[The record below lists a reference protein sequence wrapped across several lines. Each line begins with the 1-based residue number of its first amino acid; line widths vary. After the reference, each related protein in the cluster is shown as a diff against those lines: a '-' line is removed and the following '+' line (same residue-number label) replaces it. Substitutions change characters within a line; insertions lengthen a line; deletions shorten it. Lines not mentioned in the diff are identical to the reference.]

1 KGKFVLTA
9 QQPEIPL
16 RTEAQFHRYTDAE
29 LVEESAEPV
38 PTARAE
44 DRFARFRAQREL
56 NEKIQKFLV
65 DEGVAVWLEPSPG
78 DDGTV
83 FVSGGGGRDPKDP
96 PAPPRVAVANENY
109 GRLVRMLEKKD
120 PDTVQ
125 AETQK
130 RFLEEEVNTVYDKSE
145 SGHITEID

>member
-1 KGKFVLTA
+1 
-9 QQPEIPL
+9 
-16 RTEAQFHRYTDAE
+16 
-29 LVEESAEPV
+29 
-38 PTARAE
+38 

-109 GRLVRMLEKKD
+109 GRLVRMLEKKV
-120 PDTVQ
+120 PVTLQ
-125 AETQK
+125 ADIVFIGH
-130 RFLEEEVNTVYDKSE
+130 RHARDRKSTRLN
-145 SGHITEID
+145 SSHLVISY